1 MPEVLDAL
9 RAGKPV
15 LVADDEARENEGDAI
30 MAAQFATQEWIAW
43 MVRHTSGYL
52 CAPMPNAL
60 ADRLELPI
68 MVERSEDVRGTAYTI
83 SVDAA
88 DRTSTGI
95 SASDRAHT
103 LRVLADP
110 ASTPDRLIRPG
121 HILPLRAVDG
131 GVVERAGHTEAA
143 VDLMRLAGLAP
154 VGVIGEIVADDGE
167 MMRLPGLIALGE
179 RDGLPVTTVAALIE
193 WIREHGL
200 PGEAG
205 ADVPGDAHVPGEAG
219 ARAAAPIAES
229 SPVRFEVET
238 LLPTEHGTFRVR
250 AYRDRQTGADHVA
263 IIAGAPEADPDGVV
277 VRVHSECLTG
287 EAFGSLK
294 CECGPQLDT
303 ALEQIQ
309 RTGGVVVYLR
319 GHEGRGIGLINKLR
333 AYRLQESGLD
343 TLDANVALGLPVD
356 SRDYGAAS
364 AILADLGVDR
374 VRLLTNNPEKVAQLE
389 AHGIEVTERLPLVV
403 GVGAGNQ
410 GYLETKRRRMGHA
423 IDDGQLADAA
433 AATLLEGHAS

>member
-1 MPEVLDAL
+1 MSLASMPEVLDAL

-15 LVADDEARENEGDAI
+15 IVADDEARENEGDAI

-52 CAPMPNAL
+52 CAPMPNSL

-88 DRTSTGI
+88 DRVSTGI
-95 SASDRAHT
+95 SAADRAHT

-131 GVVERAGHTEAA
+131 GVLERTGHTEAA

-154 VGVIGEIVADDGE
+154 VGVIGEVVADDGE
-167 MMRLPGLIALGE
+167 MMRLPGLIELGE
-179 RDGLPVTTVAALIE
+179 RDGLPVTTVAALVD
-193 WIREHGL
+193 WIREHGGSREA
-200 PGEAG
+200 PGG
-205 ADVPGDAHVPGEAG
+205 AAD
-219 ARAAAPIAES
+219 AAPAIDES

-238 LLPTEHGTFRVR
+238 SLPTEHGAFRVR
-250 AYRDRQTGADHVA
+250 AYHDRQTGADHVA
-263 IIAGAPEADPDGVV
+263 IIAGTPEADPEGAV

-333 AYRLQESGLD
+333 AYRLQEGGLD
-343 TLDANVALGLPVD
+343 TLDANLALGLPID
-356 SRDYGAAS
+356 SRDYSAAS
-364 AILADLGVDR
+364 AILMDLGVRR

-389 AHGIEVTERLPLVV
+389 ARGIEVTERLPLVV

-423 IDDGQLADAA
+423 IDDGQLADAS